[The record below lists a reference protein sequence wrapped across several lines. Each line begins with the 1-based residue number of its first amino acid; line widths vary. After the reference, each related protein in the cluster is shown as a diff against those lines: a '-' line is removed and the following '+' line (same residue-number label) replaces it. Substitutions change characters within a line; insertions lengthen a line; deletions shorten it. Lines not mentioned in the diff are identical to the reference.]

1 MAQSPIDS
9 IEKHQLLRLAL
20 ELAVQVIPAGEPELA
35 ELWELHSEISEYL
48 KKNT

>member
-9 IEKHQLLRLAL
+9 IEKHQLIRLAI
-20 ELAVQVIPAGEPELA
+20 EMAAKAIPAGEPELA